1 MDGYNLFKFIVQGE
15 RSDPD
20 TEMGWYYINATQKK
34 ISKEVSDYLDKCAE
48 DYPNYDYDF
57 YNFIA
62 YLKNK
67 YDVKEYKVP
76 FHYEIIY

>member
-15 RSDPD
+15 GRDPD
-20 TEMGWYYINATQKK
+20 SEMGWYYINTTQEK
-34 ISKEVSDYLDKCAE
+34 ISEEVSNYLDKCDE
-48 DYPNYDYDF
+48 NHPDYNYDF

-62 YLKNK
+62 YLESK